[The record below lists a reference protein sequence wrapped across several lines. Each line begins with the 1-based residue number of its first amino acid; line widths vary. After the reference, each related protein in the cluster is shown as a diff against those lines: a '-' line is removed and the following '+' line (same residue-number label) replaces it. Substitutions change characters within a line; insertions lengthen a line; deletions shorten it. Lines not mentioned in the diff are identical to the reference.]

1 MEEKMYNYNDFLEEM
16 KKSKDYNISV
26 MIERRSIIDAILE
39 LIEKRKK
46 KIKNNIK
53 NFLEEKEEWVKKA

>member
-1 MEEKMYNYNDFLEEM
+1 MYNYNDFLEEM